1 VSRNFLVGI
10 VVFFLTFFWGYAQ
23 VQNSGLGSLDSAAF
37 AAFESGDYDLAD
49 SLANQVIIEHGDA
62 KPSIFSVNA
71 FTLLGIINKNRGF
84 YVSSIE
90 YYIKALNEAEALNDL
105 GRVSA
110 CLNNI
115 GSVYRLQA
123 DYNRA
128 IDYFK
133 RSLLIEE
140 KIDAPLQLSIRYF
153 NLGECYM
160 QLDSLDLALSFFNN
174 SVLIEEKYK
183 NNEGALYAYLG
194 IIEVYLNMDAKNEAS
209 RLLEKVANRIP
220 NSNSE
225 LRIIQLKLQGE
236 YWLKT
241 GRFDSAIQ
249 AVESALNF
257 SRESNIRNHEIEL
270 WKLKIAA
277 FKGMNNLPEAVK
289 AYEQYVQLIEE
300 LNASKIKNKIDELAY
315 QNELYR
321 KQVEIEV
328 LKEERQLADE
338 NRRIENQ
345 IFAYNSRMM
354 YFLFASLIILIV
366 LVIFGLRRIF
376 YS

>member
-1 VSRNFLVGI
+1 MRSPV
-10 VVFFLTFFWGYAQ
+10 
-23 VQNSGLGSLDSAAF
+23 LGSLDSAAF
-37 AAFESGDYDLAD
+37 SEFESGNYDLAD
-49 SLANQVIIEHGDA
+49 SLANQVIFEHGDA

-71 FTLLGIINKNRGF
+71 YTLLGIINKNRGF

-90 YYIKALNEAEALNDL
+90 YYIKALNDAEALNDA

-140 KIDAPLQLSIRYF
+140 KIDVPLQLSIRYF
-153 NLGECYM
+153 NLGECYL
-160 QLDSLDLALSFFNN
+160 QLDSLDIALSFFNN
-174 SVLIEEKYK
+174 SVLIEEKHK

-194 IIEVYLNMDAKNEAS
+194 IIEVYLKMEALNEAY
-209 RLLEKVANRIP
+209 RLIEKVGERIQF
-220 NSNSE
+220 SNTE
-225 LRIIQLKLQGE
+225 LRIIHLKLQGG
-236 YWLKT
+236 YFLKKDI
-241 GRFDSAIQ
+241 FVLAL
-249 AVESALNF
+249 ESIEAGLTL
-257 SRESNIRNHEIEL
+257 SRQSNIRNHEIEL
-270 WKLKIAA
+270 WKLKIAVL
-277 FKGMNNLPEAVK
+277 KGMNNLLEVVK
-289 AYEQYVQLIEE
+289 AYEQYVKLIEE
-300 LNASKIKNKIDELAY
+300 LNTSKIKNKIDELAY

-321 KQVEIEV
+321 KQLEIEL

-366 LVIFGLRRIF
+366 LVIFELRRIF